1 MAGEE
6 DQFEVLKR
14 HRELLDVINWG
25 IEVEVELQTNKALR
39 ALMENWHLRARAMLL
54 ELCDLDI
61 HGSDFTQRARS
72 CIGEVKRYRE
82 SIDAL
87 VLVVRNGRAR
97 TRDIEQSEQRS

>member
-6 DQFEVLKR
+6 DQFEVLRR

-61 HGSDFTQRARS
+61 YGSDFTERARS

-87 VLVVRNGRAR
+87 VLVIRNGRAR
-97 TRDIEQSEQRS
+97 TRDIEQSEQRA